1 MPGKGPKNLHIKTS
15 PDFSERIENMAK
27 IGIITD
33 STCDIPEAL
42 LEHYGIIVIPQ
53 VVIWGEEQYR
63 DRIDLQ
69 PAEFYRRLAVDPV
82 RPHSSL
88 PSLGNF
94 QEAFETAISRGA
106 DQLVVLTVSSAMSGT
121 YDMARTAAQSYKVPV
136 VVVDSKGPT
145 MTLGWQVLAA
155 ARAREFGADVDS
167 ILKQV
172 EQVRGRLVQ
181 LVAMESLQYLQTG
194 GRIGDAARW
203 AGTLLRVKPLVSI
216 NHTTGRVQPEGLART
231 HSALVELLYK
241 KFFEALKGGKNFRIA
256 VLHGN
261 VQEQAQALAER
272 IRVEFAPV
280 ELLINITGP
289 VLGINTGPGALAL
302 CGYAEE

>member
-1 MPGKGPKNLHIKTS
+1 
-15 PDFSERIENMAK
+15 MAK

-33 STCDIPEAL
+33 STCDIPETL
-42 LEHYGIIVIPQ
+42 LELFGIIVVPQ

-69 PAEFYRRLAVDPV
+69 PTEFYRRLVVDPV

-88 PSLGNF
+88 PTLIDF
-94 QEAFETAISRGA
+94 QEAFERAISRGA

-121 YDMARTAAQSYKVPV
+121 YEMARTAAQSCKIPV
-136 VVVDSKGPT
+136 AVVDSKGPT

-155 ARAREFGADVDS
+155 ARACESGADLDG
-167 ILKQV
+167 ILKRV
-172 EQVRGRLVQ
+172 EQVRSKLAQ
-181 LVAMESLQYLQTG
+181 FVAMDSLEYLQTG
-194 GRIGDAARW
+194 GRIGGAARW

-216 NHTTGRVQPEGLART
+216 NHRTGLVQPEGLVRT
-231 HSALVELLYK
+231 HSALVELLYR
-241 KFFEALKGGKNFRIA
+241 KFFEALKGGKNLRIA

-261 VQEQAQALAER
+261 VPAKAEALAER
-272 IRVEFAPV
+272 IQAEYAPQ
-280 ELLINITGP
+280 ELLINMTGP

-302 CGYAEE
+302 CGYAED

>member
-1 MPGKGPKNLHIKTS
+1 MT
-15 PDFSERIENMAK
+15 K

-42 LEHYGIIVIPQ
+42 LEQYGIIVIPQ
-53 VVIWGEEQYR
+53 VVIWGETQYR

-69 PAEFYRRLAVDPV
+69 PDEFYRRLAVDPI

-88 PSLGNF
+88 PGLGDF
-94 QEAFETAISRGA
+94 QEAFERAISRGV
-106 DQLVVLTVSSAMSGT
+106 DKLILLTVSSAMSGT
-121 YDMARTAAQSYKVPV
+121 YALARTAAQSCKVPV
-136 VVVDSKGPT
+136 AVVDSKGPT

-155 ARAREFGADVDS
+155 ARARDS
-167 ILKQV
+167 GEDLDGLLKRV
-172 EQVRGRLVQ
+172 EQVRSKLVQ
-181 LVAMESLQYLQTG
+181 FVAMDTLEYLKTG
-194 GRIGDAARW
+194 GRIGGAARW

-216 NHTTGRVQPEGLART
+216 NHRTGLVQPEGLTRT
-231 HSALVELLYK
+231 HAALVELLYR
-241 KFFEALKGGKNFRIA
+241 KFFEALKGGRNLRIA

-261 VQEQAQALAER
+261 APEKAEALAER
-272 IRVEFAPV
+272 IRADFAPL
-280 ELLINITGP
+280 ELLINTTGP